1 MKILLT
7 NDDGYFAEGIQS
19 LYKVLSKEHQVKIAA
34 PMSNKS
40 GYSASFSFFRGHD
53 FKQFG
58 QDIFAL
64 EASPVD
70 CVMASIKGKWLSYSD
85 GSFMPDLLISGINH
99 GANLGTDITY
109 SGTVGAARQGAL
121 YGIPSFALSLEKL
134 DWSSPE
140 PYCFDEFSAFILKNL
155 KTFLEILPG
164 KKMDFPDCQEGLL
177 KNPLEYFLNINA
189 PSVKKYRGL
198 KVASVSHRVYEDE
211 YFLKENEDGSK
222 TSFCKACSSIKTYG
236 GEGCDFEIVKSG
248 YVALS
253 LLKTSPEAVM
263 DFDFKALNNLSF

>member
-19 LYKVLSKEHQVKIAA
+19 LYKVLSKEHQVKIVA

-40 GYSASFSFFRGHD
+40 GFSASFSFFKGHD
-53 FKQFG
+53 FKQ
-58 QDIFAL
+58 IEENVFAL

-109 SGTVGAARQGAL
+109 SGTIGAARQGAL

-140 PYCFDEFSAFILKNL
+140 SYCFDEFSLFILKNL

-164 KKMDFPDCQEGLL
+164 KKLDFPGCQDGLL
-177 KNPLEYFLNINA
+177 QNPLEYFFNINA
-189 PSVKKYRGL
+189 PSVKKYKGL

-222 TSFCKACSSIKTYG
+222 TSFCKPCASIKTYG
-236 GEGCDFEIVKSG
+236 DENCDFEIVKSG
-248 YVALS
+248 FVSLS
-253 LLKTSPEAVM
+253 LLKTSPESLT
-263 DFDFKALNNLSF
+263 DFDRSFMGRLTF